1 VDTGEEKIDRAA
13 QWREESERKKRGLGL
28 GIQAKS
34 GRLSL
39 GGGGFVGEEKPE
51 DCTNRE
57 SQC

>member
-1 VDTGEEKIDRAA
+1 VDTGEEKID
-13 QWREESERKKRGLGL
+13 QPSGEKDEKKRGLGL

-34 GRLSL
+34 GRISL

-51 DCTNRE
+51 DCTNRV